1 LLNILASDSQNRA
14 RAAANNEAPAVVSG
28 LDIELEVERYTTE
41 ISALSAV
48 ECGLTFCQDSH
59 RQMQMSYPKLSPLAL
74 DLVAAPTSQAYV
86 ERVFSVCGDL
96 CARIRNRTSANLEQ
110 RTFIRMNKNY
120 LA

>member
-1 LLNILASDSQNRA
+1 LLNILAVDSQNRA
-14 RAAANNEAPAVVSG
+14 RAAANNEAPAAVVSG
-28 LDIELEVERYTTE
+28 LDTELEVDNAE

-48 ECGLTFCQDSH
+48 ECGLTFCQDGH
-59 RQMQMSYPKLSPLAL
+59 RQMSYPKLSTLAL

-96 CARIRNRTSANLEQ
+96 CARKRNRTSANLEQ
-110 RTFIRMNKNY
+110 RTFLRMNKNY